1 MRLRGKGEMEMLGV
15 RTFPL
20 ERTSRQ
26 EKKQH
31 TEAHRNIPNTPAGH
45 PRTQRTKKKKKENQ
59 PEHATRHTLFFTV
72 THIVRGFFIGPLTDG
87 QIRQTQGEGGEEGV
101 RERHKLKQ

>member
-26 EKKQH
+26 EK
-31 TEAHRNIPNTPAGH
+31 NN
-45 PRTQRTKKKKKENQ
+45 TQRHTGTFPTHPPAIPERKEQKKKKENQ

-87 QIRQTQGEGGEEGV
+87 QIRQTQGEGGGEEEV